1 MGLRTGKQYV
11 ENLRRGEREVWL
23 RGQRIADVT
32 THPAFAR
39 PLAHTAGLFDL
50 QHDPAHADV
59 LTWKNESGQKV
70 STAFLP
76 CRTKEDLAKR
86 AAAYRITAEAT
97 LGMMGRSP
105 DFLGSVIHGFS
116 ESAEFL
122 EPLGGSFAKN
132 MRDYAAYVRDEDL
145 FLTHAIVTP
154 QIDRSKGS
162 TAQAEEFLHLGVVR
176 ETSEGLVVRGAR
188 MLATMGPIADEVIVY
203 STAHQKEEDSN
214 YVFIFAMPIATPG
227 IRQICREPYDDGNRL
242 PANHP
247 MASNFEDSD
256 TLIIFDDVLV
266 PWKRVFAYN
275 NVPVI
280 NTFHAQNSGKNHSS
294 HQAAV
299 RGLVKLEF
307 VVGLLME
314 IVKANG
320 SEKFLH
326 VQQMVGECVHYV
338 ELMKSCLSRALSEV
352 EPGPGG
358 TIKPPLIA
366 VNTGRM
372 LTSRFYSR
380 IIEIL
385 QIVGAGGM
393 QMMPSMEDFDS
404 PIGSDVRKY
413 YQGAAG
419 VDAEKRVR
427 LYKMAWDV
435 CGEAFGARQVQYER
449 YHQGDPVRNM
459 AGLFLTYDKSVCLN
473 LVERAIRVT
482 HGDLPGMAS
491 SPSSTAPDPQ
501 GARLAP
507 PLASVA

>member
-1 MGLRTGKQYV
+1 MGLRTGSQYV

-59 LTWKNESGQKV
+59 LTWVNESGQRV

-116 ESAEFL
+116 ESAGLL

-132 MRDYAAYVRDEDL
+132 LRDYAAYVRDEDL

-266 PWKRVFAYN
+266 PWNRVFAYN

-385 QIVGAGGM
+385 QTVGAGGM

-482 HGDLPGMAS
+482 HGDLPGVSS
-491 SPSSTAPDPQ
+491 SPSSTASDPQ